1 MAVETPVPFTAE
13 RPAPRG
19 LVAVLSLCGIVVALM
34 QTLVI
39 PLLPQLPHLLDTS
52 VENASWAVTAT
63 LLAAAVLT
71 PISGRLGDMFGK
83 RRMLLV
89 SLGAVV
95 AGSLVCA
102 LAESLLPMIAGRAL
116 QGAATGAIPLGIAI
130 LRDELPPRRIA
141 GAMATISATLGVGG
155 AVGFPVAA
163 AIAQIADWHMLF
175 AAAAGFG
182 LLGIAMVLK
191 VVPESPHRNPG
202 RFDVVGAIGLSVT
215 LTLLLLPVTKGGTW
229 GWSNPLTLGMFAGA
243 AGAALVWGY
252 YELRTARPLV
262 NLRISARRP
271 VLLTN
276 LASVAVGFAIY
287 GQMLAF
293 PQLLMAPTETGY
305 GFGLSMVT
313 TGVLIAPGGVV
324 MMALSPVSARI
335 SGSYG
340 PRVTLASGVV
350 VVGAGYVLV
359 YVAYTEIWHIVV
371 AGMIIGAGIG
381 LAYAAMPALIMGAVP
396 LSETAAANSLNTL
409 MRSIGTSTSAAVVS
423 VVLAAM
429 TTTVGTYT
437 VPALE
442 GFRATFLLSI
452 VASAAALALTAAVPR
467 SRPGGLTRR

>member
-1 MAVETPVPFTAE
+1 
-13 RPAPRG
+13 
-19 LVAVLSLCGIVVALM
+19 
-34 QTLVI
+34 
-39 PLLPQLPHLLDTS
+39 
-52 VENASWAVTAT
+52 
-63 LLAAAVLT
+63 
-71 PISGRLGDMFGK
+71 
-83 RRMLLV
+83 
-89 SLGAVV
+89 
-95 AGSLVCA
+95 
-102 LAESLLPMIAGRAL
+102 
-116 QGAATGAIPLGIAI
+116 
-130 LRDELPPRRIA
+130 
-141 GAMATISATLGVGG
+141 
-155 AVGFPVAA
+155 
-163 AIAQIADWHMLF
+163 
-175 AAAAGFG
+175 
-182 LLGIAMVLK
+182 
-191 VVPESPHRNPG
+191 
-202 RFDVVGAIGLSVT
+202 
-215 LTLLLLPVTKGGTW
+215 
-229 GWSNPLTLGMFAGA
+229 MFACA

-305 GFGLSMVT
+305 GFGLSMVMA
-313 TGVLIAPGGVV
+313 GVLIAPGGIV

-335 SGSYG
+335 TGSHG

-396 LSETAAANSLNTL
+396 LSETAAASSLNTL

-437 VPALE
+437 VPALD

-452 VASAAALALTAAVPR
+452 AASAVALALTAAVPR
-467 SRPGGLTRR
+467 ARPGGLNRR